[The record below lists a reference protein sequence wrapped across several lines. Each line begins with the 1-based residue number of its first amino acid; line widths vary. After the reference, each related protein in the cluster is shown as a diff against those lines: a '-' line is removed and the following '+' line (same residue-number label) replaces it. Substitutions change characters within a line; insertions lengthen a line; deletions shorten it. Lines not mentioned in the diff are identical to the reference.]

1 MLSYITRGNYT
12 IERLSKI
19 ILTPDTYYWFLWV
32 LFWIFVLF
40 WAVQRMA
47 YRWKMKE
54 LAALWMTAGLLMV
67 MMVGLNT
74 RYLGFRFIAY
84 YFFFYVLGYS
94 LHKLPILQI
103 NNKMMIAVLTL
114 IWIGLAWGWSMH
126 ELPPYM
132 SVVSFLPSSLM
143 LYTYRGITAIVAI
156 EVIFYAA
163 PRLLNQ
169 KNKMN
174 KVMASAGVLSLGI
187 YTTHILLLDVTKPLC
202 LRLMQEIGYAGT
214 LVVVFVAASLISL
227 AIVACVNRNKAAA
240 RLLLGKV

>member
-1 MLSYITRGNYT
+1 MS
-12 IERLSKI
+12 
-19 ILTPDTYYWFLWV
+19 
-32 LFWIFVLF
+32 
-40 WAVQRMA
+40 
-47 YRWKMKE
+47 
-54 LAALWMTAGLLMV
+54 
-67 MMVGLNT
+67 
-74 RYLGFRFIAY
+74 
-84 YFFFYVLGYS
+84 
-94 LHKLPILQI
+94 ILQI
-103 NNKMMIAVLTL
+103 NNKMMIAVLTI

-132 SVVSFLPSSLM
+132 SVVSFLPSSLV
-143 LYTYRGITAIVAI
+143 LYAYRGITAIVAI

-163 PRLLNQ
+163 PRFLIK

-174 KVMASAGVLSLGI
+174 RVMASAGVLSLGT

-214 LVVVFVAASLISL
+214 LVVVFVAASLIPL